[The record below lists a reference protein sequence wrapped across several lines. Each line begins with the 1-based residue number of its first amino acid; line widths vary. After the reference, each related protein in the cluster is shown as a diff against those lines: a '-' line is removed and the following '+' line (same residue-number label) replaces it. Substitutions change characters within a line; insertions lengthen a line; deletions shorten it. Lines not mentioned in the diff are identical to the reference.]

1 MRSFRRALDYLP
13 QCRRDLALGLI
24 AVPLAR
30 GFDVYIPIL
39 IGEGIDDLTAVA
51 GTDGSLSRPLSF
63 YFFAIVGLALL
74 KGVAKFA
81 MRHYIVG
88 ASRRFEFA
96 FRNDLYAHLLRLPPT
111 YFQSMRTGDVMS
123 RLSSDVEAVRMF
135 LGPGAMYVAETF
147 LFLTPAVIVLS
158 RMDPVLAALTVLPL
172 GLILWAMIHY
182 ATPIHD
188 ETVKAQERLAEM
200 TNDAQEQFA
209 GVRVI
214 RAFGAEPRAIERF
227 EGSSTRYR
235 DQSVIA
241 ARLRGLNW
249 VVMIGAKDLGMVALI
264 AAGAVQLIRGSVTLG
279 EYFVFNL
286 YLGML
291 FWPMV
296 ALGWIVAMYQRAKA
310 SMERLEA
317 LLSSKPAVEDA
328 EDAYSPSRV
337 SGRIEFRDF
346 RFAYPSA
353 AGSEPSR
360 EVLRGID
367 LVIEPGTILGVT
379 GGTGSGKSTL
389 LAAIARLVDVPRGTL
404 FVDGVDVTRW
414 RCETLRRA
422 IGFVSQDAFLFA
434 DTLRSNLALAK
445 DDVAEDDLRD
455 ALSRSQFELEP
466 STFPKGL
473 DTLLGERGV
482 TLSGG
487 QRQRATIARALV
499 RDPAILLLDDCLS
512 AVDADTEARILSELR
527 VALEGRTAILV
538 SHRVAALEIADRV
551 VVLDDGVITAE
562 GTPEELRRRGGRY
575 RDLHERQRMEA
586 ELEAM

>member
-1 MRSFRRALDYLP
+1 MRTFRRALDYLP
-13 QCRRDLALGLI
+13 QCRRDLLLGLI

-39 IGEGIDDLTAVA
+39 IGEGIDDLTATA
-51 GTDGSLSRPLSF
+51 GTDGTLSRPLSF
-63 YFFAIVGLALL
+63 YFIAIVGLALL

-88 ASRRFEFA
+88 ASRRFEYA
-96 FRNDLYAHLLRLPPT
+96 FRNDLYGHLLKLPPT

-147 LFLTPAVIVLS
+147 LFLTPAVIVLG
-158 RMDPVLAALTVLPL
+158 RMDPLLATLTVLPL

-209 GVRVI
+209 GVRVV
-214 RAFGAEPRAIERF
+214 RAFGAESRAVARF
-227 EGSSTRYR
+227 EGSSERYR
-235 DQSVIA
+235 DQSVVA

-249 VVMIGAKDLGMVALI
+249 VVMIGAKDLGMVVLI
-264 AAGAVQLIRGSVTLG
+264 AAGAVQLIRGEVTLG

-286 YLGML
+286 YLGLL

-317 LLSSKPAVEDA
+317 LLASAPAIEERA
-328 EDAYSPSRV
+328 DAYAPARV
-337 SGRIEFRDF
+337 AGRIEFRDF
-346 RFAYPSA
+346 RFAYPDGSPQA
-353 AGSEPSR
+353 ARR

-367 LVIEPGTILGVT
+367 LVIEPGTVLGVT

-389 LAAIARLVDVPRGTL
+389 LAAIARLVDVERGTL
-404 FVDGVDVTRW
+404 FVDGVDVTDW
-414 RCETLRRA
+414 RCESLRRA
-422 IGFVSQDAFLFA
+422 IGFVPQDAFLFA
-434 DTLRSNLALAK
+434 DTLRSNLALAR
-445 DDVAEDDLRD
+445 DDAGSRELLSALDRAQFDLD
-455 ALSRSQFELEP
+455 PA
-466 STFPKGL
+466 TFPNGL
-473 DTLLGERGV
+473 DTMLGERGV

-512 AVDADTEARILSELR
+512 AVDADTEARILAELR
-527 VALEGRTAILV
+527 VALRGRTAILV

-551 VVLDDGVITAE
+551 VVLDDGLIVAE
-562 GTPEELRRRGGRY
+562 GTPAELRRRDGRY
-575 RDLHERQRMEA
+575 RDLFERQRMEA
-586 ELEAM
+586 ELEVL

>member
-1 MRSFRRALDYLP
+1 MRIFRRALDYLP
-13 QCRRDLALGLI
+13 QCRRDLALGLLS
-24 AVPLAR
+24 VPLAR

-39 IGEGIDDLTAVA
+39 IGQGIDDLTAA
-51 GTDGSLSRPLSF
+51 QDSDATLSRPLSF

-96 FRNDLYAHLLRLPPT
+96 FRNDLYAHLLKLPPA

-147 LFLTPAVIVLS
+147 LFLTPAIIILG
-158 RMDPVLAALTVLPL
+158 RMDPLLATLTVLPL

-214 RAFGAEPRAIERF
+214 RAFGAEARAIERF
-227 EGSSTRYR
+227 GDSSERYR
-235 DQSVIA
+235 DQSVTA

-249 VVMIGAKDLGMVALI
+249 VVMIGAKDLGMVVLI
-264 AAGAVQLIRGSVTLG
+264 AAGAVQLMRGALTLG

-286 YLGML
+286 YLGLL

-317 LLSSKPAVEDA
+317 LMASPPAIEEPKDSYAPTRVE
-328 EDAYSPSRV
+328 
-337 SGRIEFRDF
+337 GRLEFRNL
-346 RFAYPSA
+346 RYAYPSTSKDA
-353 AGSEPSR
+353 PPR

-367 LVIEPGTILGVT
+367 LMVEPGTVLGIT

-389 LAAIARLVDVPRGTL
+389 LSAIARLVDVPAGCL
-404 FVDGVDVTRW
+404 FVDGVDVTKW

-422 IGFVSQDAFLFA
+422 IGYVPQDAFLFA
-434 DTLRSNLALAK
+434 DTLRSNLALAT
-445 DDVAEDDLRD
+445 DEARDEDLSD
-455 ALSRSQFELEP
+455 ALKKAQFDLDP
-466 STFPKGL
+466 QSFPLGL
-473 DTLLGERGV
+473 DTMLGERGV

-512 AVDADTEARILSELR
+512 AVDADTEARILGELKM
-527 VALEGRTAILV
+527 ALRGRTAILV

-551 VVLDDGVITAE
+551 VVLDDGVIADE
-562 GTPEELRRRGGRY
+562 GRPADLRRRDGRF
-575 RDLHERQRMEA
+575 RDLYERQRMEA
-586 ELEAM
+586 EIEVL